1 MNPKLHK
8 FIGGGGVVI
17 ALSPLFVN
25 SVVADATSERLDAY
39 KANGLI
45 PQEIKLP
52 TPETAGSDSQEVV
65 VFTSNALS
73 WSAESAGVAKYADF
87 SAFTKEDW
95 EVVGKFF
102 ANGSEHDAE
111 WFARALEYLGKI
123 QAGEITNPNLSA
135 EDVLNLNGGNGVEIS
150 GIGGKGASDVTL
162 RAPFPKIS
170 MEGLYGTNITFEGGV
185 PDWDWS
191 KVELY
196 GVTFADTVNMSQ
208 LNTVLNKAGYICDLK
223 VNGINMDAEP
233 NIPTSET
240 MGYVGNVNGLK
251 FSEATAKDFQLEVLK
266 SGGYCTYGAD
276 FSNDDLSDVSMTG
289 TVTKANESILV
300 KAPKDDGYIKI
311 ENIVM
316 KNANTVLDS
325 NYKTYT
331 NIGTVDCT
339 QVSGLNKDNIPAAMN
354 YIATEAQFAKLSS
367 DIMANYD
374 CVDYR
379 MKTPTITVKTAAGNV
394 VYKLIE
400 TPDENGNHCNYTTMQ
415 SVSLQW
421 EKQ

>member
-1 MNPKLHK
+1 M
-8 FIGGGGVVI
+8 
-17 ALSPLFVN
+17 
-25 SVVADATSERLDAY
+25 ADATSARLDAY
-39 KANGLI
+39 KANRLI

-52 TPETAGSDSQEVV
+52 APETTESDSQEVV
-65 VFTSNALS
+65 VFTSNTLS
-73 WSAESAGVAKYADF
+73 WSAESAGAVKYADYMGL
-87 SAFTKEDW
+87 SKEDW
-95 EVVGKFF
+95 ESVGNFF
-102 ANGSEHDAE
+102 AADSGHDGE

-123 QAGEITNPNLSA
+123 QAGEITNPNLTA
-135 EDVLNLNGGNGVEIS
+135 EDVANLHE
-150 GIGGKGASDVTL
+150 GKGVIINSYSESGLGEACTDGITL
-162 RAPFPKIS
+162 SAPFPKMT
-170 MEGLYGTNITFEGGV
+170 MERLYAGKLTFEGGV

-208 LNTVLNKAGYICDLK
+208 LNTIINNAGYICDLT

-233 NIPTSET
+233 NIPTSDT
-240 MGYVGNVNGLK
+240 MGYVGGVSGLH
-251 FSEATAKDFQLEVLK
+251 FSEATAKDFQLAVLK
-266 SGGYCTYGAD
+266 SGGYCKYGAD
-276 FSNDDLSDVSMTG
+276 FSNDDLSDVKMTG
-289 TVTKANESILV
+289 TVAKANESLLI

-316 KNANTVLDS
+316 KNADTALDS
-325 NYKTYT
+325 NYKTYA
-331 NIGTVDCT
+331 NIDTVDCT
-339 QVSGLNKDNIPAAMN
+339 QVSALNKNNIPVAMN

-379 MKTPTITVKTAAGNV
+379 MKTPTITMKTAAGNV

-400 TPDENGNHCNYTTMQ
+400 TPDENGDHCNYTTMQ
-415 SVSLQW
+415 LVSLRW